1 MGRQSG
7 IAHGLQLRP
16 HVPRWTAE
24 LYEAG
29 EAIYEKYASWDALEL
44 WLAVLLR
51 SGVDVDRLGYDG
63 FRALMG
69 RSTYYLGRA
78 FHTLIAPRDPLPE
91 PTPEEALCLNVER
104 ALDALRR
111 GELEPHL
118 QIRFPQSHTYTT
130 LVEPEV
136 FEAWAVKAG
145 LPILGPWRLLTDP
158 AGRPIGAAVC
168 FPARTEELE
177 RLSVLARELHGKPW
191 PGNGQVI
198 ARGVAL
204 GFTKHLA
211 EVAATLL
218 RPDDAPSGRPPRVKA

>member
-29 EAIYEKYASWDALEL
+29 EAIYKKYASWDALEL

-51 SGVDVDRLGYDG
+51 SRVEVDRLGYDG
-63 FRALMG
+63 FQAVLQRNSHL
-69 RSTYYLGRA
+69 RRA
-78 FHTLIAPRDPLPE
+78 FRTMFTHGKPLPE
-91 PTPEEALCLNVER
+91 PTPEEVLCLNAQR
-104 ALDALRR
+104 ALDALRC

-136 FEAWAVKAG
+136 FEAWAVKAE
-145 LPILGPWRLLTDP
+145 LPILGSWRRLTDP
-158 AGRPIGAAVC
+158 AGWPIGAAVC

-191 PGNGQVI
+191 PGNAQVI

-211 EVAATLL
+211 EVAATFL